1 MEQRI
6 IVGHFGH
13 SYGIK
18 GWIKIHSSTSP
29 ASNILKYL
37 PWQVQ
42 HQGIWRPA
50 EVTASKQQGKD
61 IIVKLAG
68 CDNPETAKTFTG
80 NPIAINTQ
88 QLPALP
94 AGEYYWKDLI
104 GLRVVN
110 QEGVDFGV
118 IDSLL
123 ETGSNDVLV
132 VKGDRQRLLPY
143 TDEVVKDI
151 NLTDQKMIVNWDA
164 DF

>member
-1 MEQRI
+1 M
-6 IVGHFGH
+6 GHFGH

-29 ASNILKYL
+29 IGNILKYS
-37 PWQVQ
+37 PWQVL
-42 HQGIWRPA
+42 HQGIWRTA
-50 EVTASKQQGKD
+50 EVTASKLHGKY

-80 NPIAINTQ
+80 NPISINFQ

-94 AGEYYWKDLI
+94 AGEYYWNDLI
-104 GLRVVN
+104 GLRVIN

-118 IDSLL
+118 IDSLI

-132 VKGDRQRLLPY
+132 VKGDRRRLLPY
-143 TDEVVKDI
+143 TDEAVKDI
-151 NLTDQKMIVNWDA
+151 NLSDKKMIVNWDA